1 MPRNI
6 FNRIIRGTRN
16 RQNAHSNN
24 QTSNAAQPNTVV
36 VDLTN
41 VTQETS
47 LLMQQIINHMASQDA
62 KIAELQGQVEEQ
74 QRQIEEQQRQIANKD
89 AIIESQADEIRILD
103 ETVESLENRNRQN
116 AQNNPG
122 PSRVPEADDASII
135 SSTTDSQYDS
145 VTASNPGLIRRD
157 SSISNMFIRNNTTI
171 RKQKLSNR
179 VNL

>member
-16 RQNAHSNN
+16 RQNVPSNN

-89 AIIESQADEIRILD
+89 AIIESRADEIRILD

-122 PSRVPEADDASII
+122 PSRVPAADDSSII
-135 SSTTDSQYDS
+135 SSSTTNSQYYRDHEF
-145 VTASNPGLIRRD
+145 IDRD
-157 SSISNMFIRNNTTI
+157 SSILNMGISTSSTI
-171 RKQKLSNR
+171 RKQKLSDR